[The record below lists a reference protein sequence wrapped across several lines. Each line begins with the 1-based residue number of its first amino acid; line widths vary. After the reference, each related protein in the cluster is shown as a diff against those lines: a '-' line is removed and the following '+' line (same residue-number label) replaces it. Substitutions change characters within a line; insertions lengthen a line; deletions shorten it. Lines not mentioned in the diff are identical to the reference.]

1 MLVGA
6 TAVADA
12 SDIGVV
18 VPIAVALW
26 AALAAYAWG
35 HGRLALFVTIV
46 PVYYGL
52 AFGVAYQLEAPCGLR
67 EISPA
72 IDQRE
77 EVVKWWPPHTV
88 CELRM
93 ADGSREYDGG
103 FPLTLL
109 SPVPVGLRRICAGA
123 RAPTTRRPA
132 RRADRRYVVRCGR
145 ALVYLNQHA

>member
-109 SPVPVGLRRICAGA
+109 SPFLWACAASALALVPRPHVGLRGGLI
-123 RAPTTRRPA
+123 
-132 RRADRRYVVRCGR
+132 VVTWF
-145 ALVYLNQHA
+145 AAVVLSFI